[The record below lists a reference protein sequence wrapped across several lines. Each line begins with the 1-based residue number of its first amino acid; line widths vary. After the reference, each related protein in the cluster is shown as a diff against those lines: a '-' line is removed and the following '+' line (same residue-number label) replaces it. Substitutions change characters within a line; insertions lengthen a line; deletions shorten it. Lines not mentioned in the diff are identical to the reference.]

1 LFLKKCNSLKSE
13 RSNAVPNITNQA
25 PKGDIDL
32 STAAIPESARMHA
45 FPLTMA
51 WWAVCSA
58 VFYIVVGA
66 TLARTYGACNALIGM
81 ALSVFSYGLI
91 NAVISRYAIRTGL
104 SVALFSRVLF
114 GSAGAA
120 LATLIF
126 FATAIYYAVFEGSV
140 IAVATHA
147 LAPGLEYKWAALIVV
162 CYSVPLVFG
171 SVQHW
176 LDKFNGVLLPFY
188 LFGLVAAVFLATYKY
203 GFHATWLDYGPK
215 GAAPAYGW
223 WNCFVYYMGVWVL
236 MMFTFDYARFGRKED
251 SAYHGRFNFGIPFY
265 LVAFLLN
272 GAVGIYLVSTI
283 PGLDTLSDVSVV
295 MALLKLMG
303 VWGLLFVWVTQSRIN
318 TANYYLATINMQAFF
333 EKAGGL
339 RAPKFVWATVV
350 GVIVYALMMADVFA
364 KILQALALQGVFV
377 VAWVGVA
384 LAHIL
389 SRRYDELVGEEVE
402 CRDSHV
408 PAFNVGGLTAWF
420 AGTLTG
426 LLLNSAS
433 GYLQSLSAPAT
444 FVVSWL
450 VYRGLLSTAK
460 RAWFIR
466 DV

>member
-1 LFLKKCNSLKSE
+1 MANLAKESVES
-13 RSNAVPNITNQA
+13 
-25 PKGDIDL
+25 DIDL
-32 STAAIPESARMHA
+32 STVAIPESARMPA
-45 FPLTMA
+45 FSLTMA

-66 TLARTYGACNALIGM
+66 TLALNYGARNALIGM
-81 ALSVFSYGLI
+81 ALSVASYGI
-91 NAVISRYAIRTGL
+91 VNSIISRYAVRTGL

-140 IAVATHA
+140 IAVAAHS
-147 LAPGLEYKWAALIVV
+147 LFPVLDYRWAALIVV

-188 LFGLVAAVFLATYKY
+188 LLGLVAAVALTTHEY
-203 GFHATWLDYGPK
+203 GYNAVWLEFGPK
-215 GAAPAYGW
+215 GNTPANGW
-223 WNCFVYYMGVWVL
+223 WSCFVYYMGVWVL

-251 SAYHGRFNFGIPFY
+251 TAYHGRFNFGMPFY
-265 LVAFLLN
+265 LVTFLLN

-283 PGLDTLSDVSVV
+283 PGLGTLSEVSVV
-295 MALLKLMG
+295 LALLKLMG
-303 VWGLLFVWVTQSRIN
+303 IWGLLFVWVTQSRIN
-318 TANYYLATINMQAFF
+318 TANYYLAAINMQAFF
-333 EKAGGL
+333 QKVAGL
-339 RAPKFVWATVV
+339 RAPKFVWALVV
-350 GVIVYALMMADVFA
+350 GAAVYALMMADVFS
-364 KILQALALQGVFV
+364 KILQALAYQGIFV

-389 SRRYDELVGEEVE
+389 SARYDELIGSEIE

-408 PAFNVGGLTAWF
+408 PALNPGGLTAWF
-420 AGTLTG
+420 AGAFAG
-426 LLLNSAS
+426 LVLMNVP
-433 GYLQSLSAPAT
+433 GQVQSFSAPAS

-450 VYRGLLSTAK
+450 VYRGMLVSAK
-460 RAWFIR
+460 RTWFVR
-466 DV
+466 S